1 MDINMSNMDWI
12 KFEIVWEEF
21 KQELLRVIAS
31 QPSGKR
37 IGSALPI
44 NIKHSGYFALIP

>member
-1 MDINMSNMDWI
+1 MSNLNWNE
-12 KFEIVWEEF
+12 FEIVWEGF

-37 IGSALPI
+37 IRFS
-44 NIKHSGYFALIP
+44 FAY